1 MLLKILLYLN
11 IQIHSFHAYLYID
24 IVIYCLYFDIDIF
37 IMINVST
44 HTKKLRR
51 VYRKASRTKTK
62 LELNDKIKEA
72 VTKFNLYLPSQRFL
86 VQS

>member
-1 MLLKILLYLN
+1 
-11 IQIHSFHAYLYID
+11 
-24 IVIYCLYFDIDIF
+24 
-37 IMINVST
+37 MINVST
-44 HTKKLRR
+44 HTKKKLTR

-62 LELNDKIKEA
+62 LELNGKIKET